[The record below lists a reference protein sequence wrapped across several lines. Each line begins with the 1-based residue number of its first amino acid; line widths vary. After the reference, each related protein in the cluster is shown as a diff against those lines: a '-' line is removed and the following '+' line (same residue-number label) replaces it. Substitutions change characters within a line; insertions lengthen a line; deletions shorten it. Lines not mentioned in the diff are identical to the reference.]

1 MDKIHEESHIGC
13 HARSADGVCWKFGPA
28 VSPATIAGRSVYRQR
43 EPTGH
48 EGKPIM
54 NDTTDNLQ
62 ESPAGNSA
70 EQPDLICPEC
80 GASIEIDDVIC
91 PHCGISLAGG

>member
-1 MDKIHEESHIGC
+1 
-13 HARSADGVCWKFGPA
+13 
-28 VSPATIAGRSVYRQR
+28 
-43 EPTGH
+43 
-48 EGKPIM
+48 M